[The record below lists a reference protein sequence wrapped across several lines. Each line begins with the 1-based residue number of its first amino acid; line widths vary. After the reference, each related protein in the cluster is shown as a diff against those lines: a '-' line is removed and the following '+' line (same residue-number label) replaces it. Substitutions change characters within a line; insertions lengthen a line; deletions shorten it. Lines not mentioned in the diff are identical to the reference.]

1 MPSLTS
7 VYESLGTPSGRQL
20 RFAALR
26 QGLAT
31 SAKDADE
38 FVKAQTERQ
47 LLAPRPK
54 SDGVTASLGPGQEYQ
69 ADLIDYKNFGQQTSS
84 RVVLAVLDP
93 NNRLLRL
100 EALPNKRPATVAAGF
115 RKILQRMPTP
125 KALSTDVGQEFKTH
139 FETMLKELSIIHKFK
154 GSINS
159 LARLDAGI
167 AQIKKQISRLMIR
180 KGGKMDAALI
190 AQAEKN
196 YNETLHGAL
205 GTTPNDAA
213 KNDEAGKIVQFQLQ
227 KENAE
232 AFQQNHEQNT
242 KKTEA
247 LKEAG
252 AFRQTLGRTAF
263 ERGDKPK
270 HGVLKEVSTVERGQ
284 VTDTAGKTTAIKEVM
299 VVPVATVDRET
310 PDSRGRGLRDARLKE
325 DLKDFAQDLYDAM
338 GDEPIA
344 ATAAARLMGPEF
356 ARAKPS
362 SLLFTQFVAL
372 FPNLFSVTGE
382 GPAKRVKRI
391 GRRLRGKQAL

>member
-1 MPSLTS
+1 
-7 VYESLGTPSGRQL
+7 
-20 RFAALR
+20 
-26 QGLAT
+26 
-31 SAKDADE
+31 
-38 FVKAQTERQ
+38 
-47 LLAPRPK
+47 
-54 SDGVTASLGPGQEYQ
+54 
-69 ADLIDYKNFGQQTSS
+69 
-84 RVVLAVLDP
+84 
-93 NNRLLRL
+93 
-100 EALPNKRPATVAAGF
+100 
-115 RKILQRMPTP
+115 
-125 KALSTDVGQEFKTH
+125 
-139 FETMLKELSIIHKFK
+139 
-154 GSINS
+154 
-159 LARLDAGI
+159 
-167 AQIKKQISRLMIR
+167 
-180 KGGKMDAALI
+180 MDAALI

-196 YNETLHGAL
+196 HNETLHGAL

-252 AFRQTLGRTAF
+252 AFRQALGRTAF

-270 HGVLKEVSTVERGQ
+270 FGAKHEVSTVERGQ

-299 VVPVATVDRET
+299 VVPVATVDREG
-310 PDSRGRGLRDARLKE
+310 PDARGRGLRDARLKE

-372 FPNLFSVTGE
+372 FPNRFSVTGE